1 MERDPQL
8 QSVPV
13 AAEPPPGFDPPAP
26 EPTTTTE
33 PDPIVVATT
42 APLATRPATTLPTP
56 PPTGEAGT
64 STTTQPVTG
73 TTRRNPKSAVPKAL
87 ALTPVAPPKKKKLA
101 KKVALKPKRV
111 AVKVGR
117 LGSTAVAKK
126 P

>member
-8 QSVPV
+8 QSAPI
-13 AAEPPPGFDPPAP
+13 AAEPPPGIDPPAP

-42 APLATRPATTLPTP
+42 LPTP

-64 STTTQPVTG
+64 STTTKPVAG

-87 ALTPVAPPKKKKLA
+87 ALFPVAPPKN
-101 KKVALKPKRV
+101 KKVVKKVTPKPKGI

-117 LGSTAVAKK
+117 RGSAAAAKK

>member
-1 MERDPQL
+1 MEREPQL
-8 QSVPV
+8 QSAPI

-33 PDPIVVATT
+33 PDPIVVTT
-42 APLATRPATTLPTP
+42 PPPTTLPTP

-87 ALTPVAPPKKKKLA
+87 ALTPVAPPKKKKTA
-101 KKVALKPKRV
+101 KNVALKPKRV
-111 AVKVGR
+111 AVKVAR
-117 LGSTAVAKK
+117 RGSTAAAKK